1 MNNDRIVKW
10 KCPEC
15 GNYHKWVWD
24 IYDIFGGE
32 IAMTCDNPECGRTSK
47 MCMVPEKNG
56 NATALVADN
65 SQVEATEKVMNSQT
79 EIDISRVLMDG
90 DIVTIMG
97 EKYKRVEE
105 PKTPA
110 EIAYKRVYG
119 FYPETYEDS
128 WSAFQDGYIA
138 SQKDYKVGEYQP
150 TPQEPEELKTLYQ
163 FLGEYKY
170 GVGEDFP
177 NFDDDEFSI
186 LDWHQIFID
195 YLYECCDILDEDDKQ
210 ITVKINQSQLGGLND

>member
-1 MNNDRIVKW
+1 MNNHLMNNQERFVKW

-47 MCMVPEKNG
+47 MYMVPEKNG

-65 SQVEATEKVMNSQT
+65 SEVEEKLRRATEKVMNSQT

-97 EKYKRVEE
+97 EKYQRIIEPQSFYDKLWELLDDNLIEWVDTDEMGDRVLDLIRENI
-105 PKTPA
+105 PKP
-110 EIAYKRVYG
+110 YK
-119 FYPETYEDS
+119 
-128 WSAFQDGYIA
+128 
-138 SQKDYKVGEYQP
+138 
-150 TPQEPEELKTLYQ
+150 
-163 FLGEYKY
+163 
-170 GVGEDFP
+170 GVGLPEYMLGY
-177 NFDDDEFSI
+177 N
-186 LDWHQIFID
+186 
-195 YLYECCDILDEDDKQ
+195 ECIR
-210 ITVKINQSQLGGLND
+210 KIEENLK

>member
-1 MNNDRIVKW
+1 MNNHLMNNQERIVKW

-65 SQVEATEKVMNSQT
+65 SEVEEKLRRATEKVMNSQT
-79 EIDISRVLMDG
+79 EIDISKVLMDG

-97 EKYKRVEE
+97 EKYQRIIEPQSFYDKLWELLDDNLIEWVDTDEMGDRVLNLIMENI
-105 PKTPA
+105 PKP
-110 EIAYKRVYG
+110 I
-119 FYPETYEDS
+119 
-128 WSAFQDGYIA
+128 
-138 SQKDYKVGEYQP
+138 VGGIMEYNAGWN
-150 TPQEPEELKTLYQ
+150 ECIRKIH
-163 FLGEYKY
+163 K
-170 GVGEDFP
+170 
-177 NFDDDEFSI
+177 N
-186 LDWHQIFID
+186 IF
-195 YLYECCDILDEDDKQ
+195 K
-210 ITVKINQSQLGGLND
+210 